1 MEITKKDVE
10 LSAKLAKMRVSE
22 QEAVL
27 YEAQLEAL
35 FKWVKELSAVNTDA
49 VKLTNVNLSAH
60 MRKDVAVSDPTLAAE
75 LRHAFD
81 EEQDGCA
88 KVKKVL

>member
-10 LSAKLAKMRVSE
+10 LAAKLAKMRVSE
-22 QEAVL
+22 QEASI
-27 YEAQLEAL
+27 YQAQLEAL
-35 FKWVKELSAVNTDA
+35 FKWVAELSAVNTDA
-49 VKLTNVNLSAH
+49 VKLTNVNHCAH
-60 MRKDVAVSDPTLAAE
+60 MRPDVTSSDPALAEE

-81 EEQDGCA
+81 EEQDQCA

>member
-10 LSAKLAKMRVSE
+10 LAAKLAKMRVSE
-22 QEAVL
+22 QEAAI
-27 YEAQLEAL
+27 YQAQLEAL
-35 FKWVKELSAVNTDA
+35 FKWVAELSAVNTDA
-49 VKLTNVNLSAH
+49 VKLTNVNHCAH
-60 MRKDVAVSDPTLAAE
+60 MRPDVASSDPALAEE

-81 EEQDGCA
+81 EEQDQCA

>member
-10 LSAKLAKMRVSE
+10 LAAKLSKMRVSE
-22 QEAVL
+22 EETSL
-27 YEAQLEAL
+27 YEAQLKAL
-35 FKWVKELSAVNTDA
+35 FKWVDELAVVDTQD

-60 MRKDVAVSDPTLAAE
+60 MRPDVALTSPALAQTLQDAFPEAE
-75 LRHAFD
+75 SH
-81 EEQDGCA
+81 CA

>member
-10 LSAKLAKMRVSE
+10 LAAKLAKMRVSE
-22 QEAVL
+22 QEAAV
-27 YEAQLEAL
+27 YQAQLEAL
-35 FKWVKELSAVNTDA
+35 FKWVAELSAVNTDA
-49 VKLTNVNLSAH
+49 VQLTNVNHCAHLRADEAFSDLS
-60 MRKDVAVSDPTLAAE
+60 RAAE
-75 LRHAFD
+75 LRTAFD

>member
-10 LSAKLAKMRVSE
+10 LAAKLAKMQVSE
-22 QEAVL
+22 QESAI
-27 YEAQLEAL
+27 YQAQLEAL
-35 FKWVKELSAVNTDA
+35 FKWVAELSAVNTDA
-49 VKLTNVNLSAH
+49 VQLINVNHCAHLRADEAFSDLSRAE
-60 MRKDVAVSDPTLAAE
+60 E
-75 LRHAFD
+75 LRASFD